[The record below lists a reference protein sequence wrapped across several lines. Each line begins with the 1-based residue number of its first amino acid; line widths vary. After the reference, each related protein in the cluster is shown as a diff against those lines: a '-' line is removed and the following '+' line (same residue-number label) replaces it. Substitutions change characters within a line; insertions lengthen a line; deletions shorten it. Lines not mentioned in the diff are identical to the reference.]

1 MKYKAYYRPQTLAE
15 AEKLLSSLEG
25 PVCLLAGGTDVMVY
39 AREDDRYA
47 DAAIVDI
54 YRLPEL
60 TDITLTDDRIRIGA
74 SVTHSEV
81 EQSPVI
87 QKYANVLAMACRT
100 VGSLQ
105 IRNHA
110 TLAGN
115 VANASPAADSLAA
128 LAVLDAVVEFRRNG
142 QTVTLPIYDV
152 IEKPYRTVLTDR
164 DIVTAITVRRLPED
178 AVCHFYKLGRRK
190 ALAIS
195 RMTIA
200 TVLHRAA
207 DGTLD
212 DFNITVGATFP
223 RPATFP
229 EINALLL
236 HKRPDEASIEAVA
249 TALSEKIPALA
260 GVRKSTSFKQ
270 PVCRNMTARI
280 LKELLLEEKA

>member
-1 MKYKAYYRPQTLAE
+1 MRYEAYYRPKSLAE
-15 AEKLLSSLEG
+15 AERLLAEIPGSVRL
-25 PVCLLAGGTDVMVY
+25 VAGGTDVMIY

-47 DAAIVDI
+47 GYSIVDVF
-54 YRLPEL
+54 RLPEL
-60 TDITLTDDRIRIGA
+60 TGITLLRDSIRIGA
-74 SVTHSEV
+74 SVTHTEI
-81 EQSPVI
+81 ERSPII

-100 VGSLQ
+100 IGSLQ

-115 VANASPAADSLAA
+115 IANASPAADSLAA
-128 LAVLDAVVEFRRNG
+128 LAVLDAKLEFRRNG
-142 QTVTLPIYDV
+142 QTCTLPLHEAIQG
-152 IEKPYRTVLTDR
+152 PYRTAFTDR
-164 DIVTAITVRRLPED
+164 DIITAVHIRRLPED

-200 TVLHRAA
+200 TALHRAE

-212 DFNITVGATFP
+212 DFCITVGATFP
-223 RPATFP
+223 QPATFP

-249 TALSEKIPALA
+249 KALSEQIPALA
-260 GVRKSTSFKQ
+260 GVRKSTSYKQ

-280 LKELLLEEKA
+280 LRELLLEA